1 MLNCTVMTF
10 GDGAM
15 REITV
20 NGTTYKSLRAACMAL
35 NLNYKKVRE
44 RCRVYKRARLNP
56 ALAIAW
62 ESGAEPFNPKTEPVT
77 DAMRIRRART
87 AIRMEACR
95 GRSRTCIKS
104 LALDIAYGI

>member
-1 MLNCTVMTF
+1 
-10 GDGAM
+10 M

-62 ESGAEPFNPKTEPVT
+62 ESGAEPFSPKTEPVT

-95 GRSRTCIKS
+95 GRSRTCIKR

>member
-1 MLNCTVMTF
+1 
-10 GDGAM
+10 M

-20 NGTTYKSLRAACMAL
+20 NGITYKSLRAACLAL
-35 NLNYKKVRE
+35 NLNYKRVRE
-44 RCRVYKRARLNP
+44 RCRVYKRASLNP

-62 ESGAEPFNPKTEPVT
+62 ESGREPFDPKMEPVT
-77 DAMRIRRART
+77 RAMQIRRARA

-95 GRSRTCIKS
+95 GRSKTYVKT